1 MVVDRRGNT
10 GSQLRQVVL
19 DAVGYQGSCEWTIY
33 TDGTPGGADHD
44 SGAAAV
50 VTRGTLDSPVVVE
63 VVRRRG
69 RALASSYEAEVE
81 GVKLAVTWVREAGHK
96 CQGPVMICTDCRA
109 VTAGL
114 RSSTEAEESEIREL
128 RGLLD
133 ELRTAVT
140 VQWVPGH
147 AGLRGNEW
155 ADGEARIAT
164 TGVRVEGEERRG
176 VSRSSAKARIR
187 RTVQDPPIAHLRTKA
202 VYQGTRG
209 NEGSLTRRETVLLAQ
224 LRSGHCLKLA
234 AYHKIIDDTAD
245 PMCPQCGRE
254 PETVEHWLQQCPA
267 SAARRV
273 AEFGVASPPL
283 NVLFQDPVAVLA
295 FSRGSWAV

>member
-1 MVVDRRGNT
+1 MSFEQLSRSSGSLVMPVSEAMSWRMGRRGW
-10 GSQLRQVVL
+10 RQ
-19 DAVGYQGSCEWTIY
+19 
-33 TDGTPGGADHD
+33 
-44 SGAAAV
+44 
-50 VTRGTLDSPVVVE
+50 RGCAW
-63 VVRRRG
+63 R
-69 RALASSYEAEVE
+69 
-81 GVKLAVTWVREAGHK
+81 
-96 CQGPVMICTDCRA
+96 
-109 VTAGL
+109 
-114 RSSTEAEESEIREL
+114 
-128 RGLLD
+128 
-133 ELRTAVT
+133 
-140 VQWVPGH
+140 
-147 AGLRGNEW
+147 
-155 ADGEARIAT
+155 
-164 TGVRVEGEERRG
+164 ERRG
-176 VSRSSAKARIR
+176 EAHSSAKASIG
-187 RTVQDPPIAHLRTKA
+187 RTVQDPPIAHLRTRA